1 MPFLCLA
8 ASLALPA
15 AALAAPAA
23 PASATLAGIWTGPN
37 GVRLE
42 LKQEGEQVMG
52 KLVDGGGPCPL
63 PVGTE
68 VLRGGVLDDSL
79 GAEVRNCVLAPA
91 CGADDGKAMA
101 ILLVTKQLTGGVH
114 SKAAC
119 AVDVKALVLRRPGA
133 AAAMTAPPLAG
144 RLSHTPAPPPRKDPP
159 AGHTNIGSD
168 GKLAG
173 IPALAGD
180 KSGKPD
186 DATPPGQIPGRPVG
200 GPPQEGYDPR
210 DARQANTPRGL
221 ADKSM
226 KRALALLGNGEFEK
240 ARKLFREAL
249 QKEPT
254 RAEAYNG
261 VGVSFYGRLDYD
273 EALAWYKKALEADP
287 RFGDAYYNMACV
299 YALQGHKSLAFRYLR
314 MAALN
319 RYTQRQLLEEDPDL
333 ASLRGEKDMAE
344 ILEQM
349 SADAKP
355 SQPPGAARP

>member
-1 MPFLCLA
+1 MPLVSLL

-23 PASATLAGIWTGPN
+23 STLAGVWTGPN
-37 GVRLE
+37 GARLE
-42 LKQEGEQVMG
+42 LKQDGEQVVG
-52 KLVDGGGPCPL
+52 KLVDDGGPCPL

-91 CGADDGKAMA
+91 CGADEGKAMA

-119 AVDVKALVLRRPGA
+119 AAEVRALVLRRPGA
-133 AAAMTAPPLAG
+133 AAAMTAPPVAG
-144 RLSHTPAPPPRKDPP
+144 RLSHTPAPPPRKDT
-159 AGHTNIGSD
+159 GRTNIGSE
-168 GKLAG
+168 GKLEG
-173 IPALAGD
+173 VPALA
-180 KSGKPD
+180 GKPD

-200 GPPQEGYDPR
+200 GPPQPGYDPR

-226 KRALALLGNGEFEK
+226 RRALALLGNGEFEK

-333 ASLRGEKDMAE
+333 ASLRGDREMGE